1 MELIS
6 VIVPVYNVE
15 KYLRRC
21 IDSILAQ
28 TYTNLE
34 IILVDD
40 GSPDNCPAICDEYAE
55 KDSRIKV
62 IHQQNGGLS
71 AARNAGLDIATGDYI
86 GFVDS
91 DDYISFEMYE
101 KLLNI
106 LMESNSDL
114 SICGMAYYDENSKC
128 IDQECPLTDRT
139 FSNLEI
145 YGELQKEL
153 YWFYVNAC
161 PKLYKRFIF
170 EDIRFPIGKLY
181 EDNCIVHYI
190 FQKCNS
196 IVTTSNKWYC
206 FTVRNGSITH
216 SGFSIKSLDD
226 IDAFIDRIEFYNK
239 NKMKGYIVPAKIQL
253 INYYRNIAKCIKP
266 DNQNE
271 KQIAEQ
277 YDKIINGYY
286 KKLKY
291 NCDWKNKLFF
301 EARPVYMLLFKIKT
315 LLKGERL

>member
-1 MELIS
+1 MDLIS

-21 IDSILAQ
+21 VDSILAQ

-40 GSPDNCPAICDEYAE
+40 GSPDNCGKICDEYAK

-62 IHQQNGGLS
+62 IHQKNGGLS

-91 DDYISFEMYE
+91 DDYISPEMYE

-106 LMESNSDL
+106 LKESNSDL
-114 SICGMAYYDENSKC
+114 SVCGMDYYDENNNR

-145 YGELQKEL
+145 FGELQKEL

-161 PKLYKRFIF
+161 PKLYQSLIF
-170 EDIRFPIGKLY
+170 EDIRFPVGKLY
-181 EDNCIVHYI
+181 EDNHIVHYI

-196 IVTTSNKWYC
+196 IVTTSNKWYY
-206 FTVRNGSITH
+206 FTLRNGSITH

-226 IDAFIDRIEFYNK
+226 IDAFIDRIEFYKK
-239 NKMKGYIVPAKIQL
+239 NEMKEYIVPAKIQL
-253 INYYRNIAKCIKP
+253 INYYRNNAKCIKP
-266 DNQNE
+266 INQNE
-271 KQIAEQ
+271 KQIIEQ
-277 YDKIINGYY
+277 YDKTIKRYY
-286 KKLKY
+286 KKLRCR
-291 NCDWKNKLFF
+291 CDWKNKLFF

-315 LLKGERL
+315 LLIG